1 MSREMKEYKK
11 KHSNLEALS
20 SHVSKIKKRG
30 GVYSIDRK
38 TNTITY
44 SFPDSD
50 ENPDR
55 SKYKKGKEVHQSKL
69 VTGKRYFSPMGNVIT
84 FDKIIDGTVVSKS
97 GAYNVASTYYEA
109 LRK

>member
-1 MSREMKEYKK
+1 MKEYIK

-50 ENPDR
+50 KNPDT

-69 VTGKRYFSPMGNVIT
+69 VKGKRYFSPTGIVIT
-84 FDKIIDGTVVSKS
+84 FDKIIDGTVVDKS
-97 GAYNVASTYYEA
+97 GAYNVASTYHEA